1 MANDAERLKD
11 WMAQYNDKLYFAIYG
26 ILKNREDTAD
36 VLQETYLNVYRKMHQ
51 FRGDSSIF
59 TWIYRIAIHEALQWI
74 RKNRNKPE
82 LKIFQA
88 EPSVHSEMSGEEI
101 IKLLHQAIN
110 TLPEK
115 QKRVFVLRYFNEL
128 PYEEISEITGTSEGG
143 LKASF
148 HQAVKKVESF
158 IKENY
163 EK

>member
-1 MANDAERLKD
+1 
-11 WMAQYNDKLYFAIYG
+11 
-26 ILKNREDTAD
+26 
-36 VLQETYLNVYRKMHQ
+36 
-51 FRGDSSIF
+51 
-59 TWIYRIAIHEALQWI
+59 
-74 RKNRNKPE
+74 
-82 LKIFQA
+82 
-88 EPSVHSEMSGEEI
+88 MSGEEI
-101 IKLLHQAIN
+101 VKLLHQAIN